1 MGDPIKISPQLL
13 AKAGASTVRLAPGD
27 VVFKSGDAPDKMYVV
42 VFGEV
47 EIQLGDAVI
56 ETVPQ
61 GGTFGEMALIDGS
74 PRSATVTAKTDSEV
88 AAIDK
93 RTFMLLVDEMPYFAL
108 FVMRNMVDRL
118 RRMNEQWLSI
128 RPAPFQGS

>member
-1 MGDPIKISPQLL
+1 MDPIKISPQLL

-27 VVFKSGDAPDKMYVV
+27 VVFKDGDAPDKMYVV
-42 VFGEV
+42 VSGEV

-74 PRSATVTAKTDSEV
+74 PRSATVSAKTDSEV

-93 RTFMLLVDEMPYFAL
+93 KTFILLVDEMPYFAL

-118 RRMNEQWLSI
+118 RRMNEQWLLL
-128 RPAPFQGS
+128 RPQPFQGS

>member
-1 MGDPIKISPQLL
+1 MDEPIKISPQLL
-13 AKAGASTVRLAPGD
+13 AKAGASTVRLAPGN
-27 VVFKSGDAPDKMYVV
+27 VVFRDGDAPDKMYVV
-42 VFGEV
+42 VSGEV
-47 EIQLGDAVI
+47 EIHLRDDVI

-74 PRSATVTAKTDSEV
+74 PRSATVIAKTDSEV

>member
-1 MGDPIKISPQLL
+1 MDPIKISPQLL

-27 VVFKSGDAPDKMYVV
+27 VVFKDGDAPDKMYVV
-42 VFGEV
+42 VSGEG
-47 EIQLGDAVI
+47 EIHLQDAVI

-74 PRSATVTAKTDSEV
+74 PRSATVIAKTESEV

-118 RRMNEQWLSI
+118 RRMNEQWLST
-128 RPAPFQGS
+128 RLAPFQGS

>member
-1 MGDPIKISPQLL
+1 MDDPIKISPQLL
-13 AKAGASTVRLAPGD
+13 AKAGASTIKLAPGD
-27 VVFKSGDAPDKMYVV
+27 VIFKDGDAPDKMYVV
-42 VFGEV
+42 VSGEV
-47 EIQLGDAVI
+47 EIHLRDAVI

-74 PRSATVTAKTDSEV
+74 PRSATVIAKTDSEV

-118 RRMNEQWLSI
+118 RSMNEQWLSL
-128 RPAPFQGS
+128 RPPPFQGS

>member
-1 MGDPIKISPQLL
+1 MDDQINISPQLL
-13 AKAGASTVRLAPGD
+13 SKAGASSIKLAPGD
-27 VVFKSGDAPDKMYVV
+27 VVFKGGDPPDNMYVV
-42 VFGEV
+42 VSGEV
-47 EIQLGDAVI
+47 EIQLGEAVI

-74 PRSATVTAKTDSEV
+74 PRSATVIAKTAAEV

-93 RTFMLLVDEMPYFAL
+93 RTFILLVDEMPYFAI

-118 RRMNEQWLSI
+118 RRMNEQWLSL
-128 RPAPFQGS
+128 RPRPFQGS